1 MKALKIELKH
11 FIKLFLIFQLSSISV
26 VTTCTNTTNSS
37 QSDKG
42 TKNKEHQR
50 SSEEEDEASNG
61 PEVFEEKVDQFE
73 TSSDKV
79 TLDLPPPPPKLPQ
92 NKNDH
97 AAEIE
102 VCDEEPSSVV
112 EENSTAV

>member
-1 MKALKIELKH
+1 M
-11 FIKLFLIFQLSSISV
+11 
-26 VTTCTNTTNSS
+26 TTCTNTTNSS

-42 TKNKEHQR
+42 TKNKEHQK

-61 PEVFEEKVDQFE
+61 PEVFEEKVDQCE

-79 TLDLPPPPPKLPQ
+79 TLDLPPPPPPNLPQ
-92 NKNDH
+92 NENDH

>member
-1 MKALKIELKH
+1 M
-11 FIKLFLIFQLSSISV
+11 
-26 VTTCTNTTNSS
+26 TTCTNTTNSS

-61 PEVFEEKVDQFE
+61 PEVFEEKVDQCE

-92 NKNDH
+92 NKNVH